1 MKKMKVLGL
10 AAVCLS
16 FIVLAGTSAIGQ
28 DAIRIGTLYPFT
40 GPLAMFG
47 TELSPEPGLRPV
59 FNLAL
64 ELAVAL

>member
-47 TELSPEPGLRPV
+47 TEEWRGAETARRRLPS
-59 FNLAL
+59 
-64 ELAVAL
+64 